1 MAKAKTQFGNKS
13 TNAVRQLVEES
24 RTGRANSYKLFS
36 IIILDFYINLG
47 THDARVAG
55 FFGEH
60 KNSIS
65 DSAKQA
71 ILKFVADNGF
81 DVKASSE
88 TTVRKCWGKIK
99 TASSERKLTIKIDDS
114 DHKSIDA
121 IEVLKQIEADEIVIN
136 IANNATVIQVKGQD
150 PNVNWRARTDKGVK
164 GKVYN
169 AVHNLD
175 GTVVIKTTRDGKLSN
190 YVLKVT
196 KPEECKN
203 AKQVK
208 ACRVYW
214 VGQLAKAQA
223 EIDALK
229 PMERAGKF
237 KACTR

>member
-36 IIILDFYINLG
+36 IIVLDFYIRLG
-47 THDARVAG
+47 SHDARVAG

-65 DSAKQA
+65 DSAKQS

-81 DVKASSE
+81 DTKASSE

-99 TASSERKLTIKIDDS
+99 TASQERKLSTTIEGS
-114 DHKSIDA
+114 DHKSIDGT
-121 IEVLKQIEADEIVIN
+121 EVLKLIEANEIVIN
-136 IANNATVIQVKGQD
+136 IVNNATVIQVKGQD
-150 PNVNWRARTDKGVK
+150 ANVNWRARTDKGVK

-169 AVHNLD
+169 AIRNLD
-175 GTVVIKTTRDGKLSN
+175 GTVVIKTSRDGKLSK

-214 VGQLAKAQA
+214 VEQLAKAQA

-237 KACTR
+237 KACNR